1 MKAVCVQPTP
11 LHWDMRL
18 FTDFTEDTDLDFYRQ
33 GAEGR
38 VFTSIH
44 RIDGV
49 RYAIKQVMVRER
61 NLAAVIQE
69 CRLLAT
75 LHHPNIIRYHNCWLG
90 PQLTPKCH
98 RAAAASE
105 DPPGEWSCSS
115 SLVQHDGEVLTVMEP
130 KSEMRIPLSLH
141 VQMEFCPQT
150 MRERLRDGEWP
161 SWSERF
167 EWAMQLCRGL
177 VLVHSHNVC
186 HGDIKSSNLLLSE
199 RQVVKIADFGMTTVP
214 SYGTVPYSS
223 PEQSQEGVPS
233 TAADVFSVGI
243 LLVELTHPYSTEMER
258 SRHLQAVKDDC
269 SSQPPLV
276 QACLSKC
283 PLKRPTAR
291 QLLAGLEKM
300 VDR

>member
-18 FTDFTEDTDLDFYRQ
+18 FTDFTEDTDLHFYRQ

-61 NLAAVIQE
+61 NLAAILQE
-69 CRLLAT
+69 CRLLAA
-75 LHHPNIIRYHNCWLG
+75 LHHPNVIRYHNCWLG
-90 PQLTPKCH
+90 PQLTPKSQ
-98 RAAAASE
+98 RAAAAAANDNE
-105 DPPGEWSCSS
+105 QSS
-115 SLVQHDGEVLTVMEP
+115 SLVQHGGEVLTVIEP
-130 KSEMRIPLSLH
+130 QSEMRIPLSLH
-141 VQMEFCPQT
+141 VQMEFCPET

-177 VLVHSHNVC
+177 EWVHSHGVC

-199 RQVVKIADFGMTTVP
+199 QQVVKLADFGMTTVP
-214 SYGTVPYSS
+214 AYGTVPYSS
-223 PEQSQEGVPS
+223 PEQSERGVPS
-233 TAADVFSVGI
+233 AASDIFSVGI
-243 LLVELTHPYSTEMER
+243 LLVELTHPYSTDMER

-269 SSQPPLV
+269 SGQPPLV

-283 PLKRPTAR
+283 PTKRPTA
-291 QLLAGLEKM
+291 QQMLAGLEKM
-300 VDR
+300 LDR